1 LSGPLA
7 GPRAALALCGLVVL
21 ADQATKAIV
30 NSNIERG
37 GQVDFL
43 PFLSFENTRN
53 SGVAFGLA
61 GDASPLLIAAMV
73 AVVIG
78 LFAFIAVRVQGQ
90 GVWLAAGL
98 LVGGALGNLADRARD
113 GAVTDFIELP
123 AWPTFNLADM
133 AIVAGVV
140 LLVLT
145 FEREPEDD

>member
-7 GPRAALALCGLVVL
+7 GPRAALVLCGLVVL
-21 ADQATKAIV
+21 VDQATKAIV

-73 AVVIG
+73 AVVNG
-78 LFAFIAVRVQGQ
+78 LFAFIAVRVQGR

-98 LVGGALGNLADRARD
+98 LVGGALGNLADRARE